1 MLLKTIITIR
11 QKGHVNYD
19 IYYKFIYKPT
29 QVNMRVQTC
38 RISQENVFIIDSQGL
53 MSHEYFPDEHIC
65 NTENVYFALHTLS

>member
-1 MLLKTIITIR
+1 M
-11 QKGHVNYD
+11 
-19 IYYKFIYKPT
+19 YKPT